1 MSDVDGRRALLHQ
14 LAWACGGLV
23 LAITTLSAFLR
34 LSHAGLDCTPW
45 PACYAHAS
53 GPAIEGGLVGAA
65 RVAHRLVASLTLL
78 LVIGLV
84 VATLRR
90 PDLRAAAR
98 IARGLL
104 ALTVFLAVL
113 GRFSA
118 GTPSPAVA
126 WANAVT
132 GLALFALCAM
142 LVAVT
147 RGPRA
152 REGHARA
159 RRFGSA
165 VFALAALQVALGAWA
180 SVRHAAADC
189 GASAAC
195 GVHRWLAVLVVAG
208 VLASAVALRR
218 AGGDGALALAL
229 VLLALAQAVAGV
241 TMLAGAMPLA
251 LALAHNVLAALL
263 LGGLAA
269 AAVRG

>member
-1 MSDVDGRRALLHQ
+1 LLHQ

-53 GPAIEGGLVGAA
+53 GAATEGGLVGTA

-78 LVIGLV
+78 LVIALV

-104 ALTVFLAVL
+104 ALTLFLAVL

-118 GTPSPAVA
+118 GTPSPVVA
-126 WANAVT
+126 WANAAT
-132 GLALFALCAM
+132 GLALFALSAM

-147 RGPRA
+147 RRPAA
-152 REGHARA
+152 RERAMRA
-159 RRFGSA
+159 RRWTGITL
-165 VFALAALQVALGAWA
+165 ALAALQVAFGAWA
-180 SVRHAAADC
+180 SVQHAAADC
-189 GASAAC
+189 GAFAAC
-195 GVHRWLAVLVVAG
+195 GLHRWLAVPVVAA

-218 AGGDGALALAL
+218 AGAGGALAATLAL
-229 VLLALAQAVAGV
+229 LVLAQAAAGV
-241 TMLAGAMPLA
+241 AMLAWAMPLP

-263 LGGLAA
+263 LGALAA
-269 AAVRG
+269 GAVRR

>member
-53 GPAIEGGLVGAA
+53 GAAAEGGLVDTA

-78 LVIGLV
+78 LVIALV

-90 PDLRAAAR
+90 PDLRPAAR

-118 GTPSPAVA
+118 GTPSPLVA

-132 GLALFALCAM
+132 GLALLALCAM

-147 RGPRA
+147 RRPVA
-152 REGHARA
+152 RERGVRA
-159 RRFGSA
+159 RRWIGIA
-165 VFALAALQVALGAWA
+165 FALTALQVALGAWS
-180 SVRHAAADC
+180 SVQHAASDC
-189 GASAAC
+189 SASAAC
-195 GVHRWLAVLVVAG
+195 GLHRWLAVPVVAG
-208 VLASAVALRR
+208 VFASAWALRR
-218 AGGDGALALAL
+218 AGDDGALTLAL
-229 VLLALAQAVAGV
+229 PLLVLAQAAAGV
-241 TMLAGAMPLA
+241 AMLAWAMPLP

-263 LGGLAA
+263 LGALAA
-269 AAVRG
+269 AVPR